1 MMYLAV
7 FEIIGFQIL
16 RVGRLFSGGNYPA
29 LQPAINRINL
39 MACVHDVGLAGER
52 LSRIRALARHILKMR
67 ERGIK
72 GGKEEGEVLN
82 IIWYFRKR

>member
-1 MMYLAV
+1 
-7 FEIIGFQIL
+7 
-16 RVGRLFSGGNYPA
+16 
-29 LQPAINRINL
+29 